1 MQVGLEHIKFQTDT
15 KNLYRKFETLW
26 KTNKPRQYSPLEC
39 PVYHNTDLRSYY
51 HSQQSTKGLLP
62 PMRISPMR
70 IPQSGPQGQHS
81 LKVKV
86 LVAQAKG
93 GDECELPTAASPCLT
108 DELKRII

>member
-1 MQVGLEHIKFQTDT
+1 
-15 KNLYRKFETLW
+15 
-26 KTNKPRQYSPLEC
+26 
-39 PVYHNTDLRSYY
+39 
-51 HSQQSTKGLLP
+51 
-62 PMRISPMR
+62 MRISPMR

-108 DELKRII
+108 DELKRIL